1 MPSELCVSCRRIPL
15 EPGMKTLN
23 ADGYRGPIRWN
34 LGSFGQLRR
43 RSCPLC
49 ELVTSIC
56 SGSRFSWEKPALPDD
71 SVGIDLKW
79 GTYGFSTNQS
89 PLGSYICIASQ
100 DPETERYYARARLP
114 EWIDFDDVL
123 GWISRCEQD
132 HPKNG
137 YYDCG
142 IGAYNP
148 AVIPRNNRRQ
158 LDFRLI
164 DVDSLCVVYAPRE
177 CKYIALSYVWG
188 QSKKKRLVLT
198 SMNEEALMEPKA
210 LEDVQN
216 RGSIPNTIWD
226 AMSVVRKLGERYL
239 WVDSLCLLQDD
250 INELQECVAIMDL
263 FYDMALLTIV
273 AGSGEDAWCGLPG
286 VSPTARVIKPYIR
299 YIKPGLTMTSI
310 MGVDL
315 LLRQSIY
322 SSRAWT

>member
-1 MPSELCVSCRRIPL
+1 
-15 EPGMKTLN
+15 MKTLD
-23 ADGYRGPIRWN
+23 ADGYRGPTTWN
-34 LGSFGQLRR
+34 LGSFGQVRR
-43 RSCPLC
+43 RSCPFC
-49 ELVTSIC
+49 ELVTSTC
-56 SGSRFSWEKPALPDD
+56 SGSRFSWDKPTPPND
-71 SVGIDLKW
+71 SVSIDLRW
-79 GTYGFSTNQS
+79 GNYGFATNQS

-123 GWISRCEQD
+123 GWISSCEQD
-132 HPKNG
+132 HPRNG
-137 YYDCG
+137 DYECSP
-142 IGAYNP
+142 GAYNL
-148 AVIPRNNRRQ
+148 AVLPRNNRRQ

-164 DVDSLCVVYAPRE
+164 DVESLCIVYAPRE
-177 CKYIALSYVWG
+177 CKYVALSYVWG

-198 SMNEEALMEPKA
+198 SKNEEALMEPRA
-210 LEDVQN
+210 LDDVQT

-250 INELQECVAIMDL
+250 RDELQDCVSIMDL

-273 AGSGEDAWCGLPG
+273 AGSGEDAWSGLPG
-286 VSPTARVIKPYIR
+286 VAPTARGIKPFIR
-299 YIKPGLTMTSI
+299 FIKHGLTMTSI

-315 LLRQSIY
+315 LLRQSVY